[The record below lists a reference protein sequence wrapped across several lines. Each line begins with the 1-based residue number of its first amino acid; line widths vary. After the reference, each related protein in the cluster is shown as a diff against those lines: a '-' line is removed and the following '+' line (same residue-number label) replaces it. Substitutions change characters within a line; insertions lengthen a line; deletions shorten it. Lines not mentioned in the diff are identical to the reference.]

1 MSKITTKAAAGVPVH
16 MIPIS
21 ELLLATE
28 APKGV
33 DLQVRDS
40 GRGSPLTDAEL
51 KASIYDKGVIYA
63 LIWKEHAGKKYVVA
77 GNRRLKMLREI
88 FADSLDQHVK
98 TENVAD
104 YPGDWRDV
112 AMDTNL
118 ALPPHLVERY
128 EMIVR
133 IAKDDKLS
141 EHEVCARYGMS
152 ESQYRRVM
160 ALGKMSPVIRS
171 AWKEAKIDARTAQA
185 FTLEPDPKEQERIFA
200 KLEKEARRWHD
211 EDGENFDLRIDHFD
225 VRNSIVPQTQQRAS
239 QLIAFVGLDTVR
251 KAKLLKQEDLF
262 GSDHQVT
269 DLKALNKLV
278 GDRMA
283 EVRNELLKIG
293 WSWVVRKEDLV
304 GQEYQYGDVRPD
316 KDGVFS
322 DAQKARAGCI
332 LKISH
337 DGELEIVAGKVK
349 PEAKQAAA
357 AADRRA
363 KPTPAKPKT
372 KPKPGQVLLTNAL
385 AERLSQQLEKAISES
400 MTAAPYVAVAA
411 MIAGF
416 ATHGDVVNVDVGKE
430 EHRNYRQRNDISKTW
445 LPVFTGALKASP
457 QEQAVMLAGVAAH
470 ALDIQVSYMAHK
482 QPVDNQGL
490 QALVAALPKDVV
502 NKFIV
507 AHFDAKDYFESIGTG
522 AIVEAVRCCMG
533 DDHAAKVAKMKKAEA
548 AKFAT
553 ANLIAKGYL
562 PPALRTAHYAGPVE
576 KAPEKVKA
584 KPAKKAA
591 KKAAKAKK

>member
-21 ELLLATE
+21 ELLLASE
-28 APKGV
+28 APKGA
-33 DLQVRDS
+33 DLVVRDS

-88 FADSLDQHVK
+88 FADSLDQPVK

-160 ALGKMSPVIRS
+160 ALGKMSPVIRT
-171 AWKEAKIDARTAQA
+171 AWKEAKIDAKTAQA
-185 FTLEPDPKEQERIFA
+185 FTLEPDPKEQERIFYRLL
-200 KLEKEARRWHD
+200 KSRSRFSDDD
-211 EDGENFDLRIDHFD
+211 EEMSIDAWD
-225 VRNSIVPQTQQRAS
+225 VRGAIVPHTQQETSR
-239 QLIAFVGLDTVR
+239 LVAFVGLEAVR

-262 GSDHQVT
+262 GADHLVT
-269 DLKALNKLV
+269 DLKGLNKLV
-278 GDRMA
+278 GDKMA
-283 EVRNELLKIG
+283 KERDELLKVG

-332 LKISH
+332 LKITH
-337 DGELEIVAGKVK
+337 EGELEIVAGKVK

-357 AADRRA
+357 AADRRSKA
-363 KPTPAKPKT
+363 ETSKPKP
-372 KPKPGQVLLTNAL
+372 KAKPGQVLLTNAL

-400 MTAAPYVAVAA
+400 MTASPYVAVAA

-416 ATHGDVVNVDVGKE
+416 ATHGEVVNVDVGKDD
-430 EHRNYRQRNDISKTW
+430 HHSYRQRNDVTKQFLT
-445 LPVFTGALKASP
+445 VFEGALKASP
-457 QEQAVMLAGVAAH
+457 QEQAVILAGVAAH
-470 ALDIQVSYMAHK
+470 ALDIQVSYASHK
-482 QPVDNQGL
+482 QPADNAGL
-490 QALVAALPKDVV
+490 QAVVAALPKNVV
-502 NKFIV
+502 NKFIA
-507 AHFDAKDYFESIGTG
+507 AHFDAKGYFESVGLG
-522 AIVEAVRCCMG
+522 AIVDAVRASVG
-533 DDHAAKVAKMKKAEA
+533 DDHAAKVAKMKKGDA
-548 AKFAT
+548 AKFA
-553 ANLIAKGYL
+553 ASNLPAKGYL
-562 PPALRTAHYAGPVE
+562 PPALRTAHYSGPVE
-576 KAPEKVKA
+576 KKAEPKKAPVK
-584 KPAKKAA
+584 KTAKKARA
-591 KKAAKAKK
+591 KK